1 MIERTWF
8 HKKLL
13 ILSWAVA
20 IILTALAVILPVV
33 GCHDLQ
39 GLYIALPLSW
49 GEVAVATGFY
59 FWKSKNE
66 NRYKYTH
73 KFVMELADKYGID
86 AALRAAE
93 ITLKD

>member
-1 MIERTWF
+1 MEKKEF
-8 HKKLL
+8 SKKLL
-13 ILSWAVA
+13 IVSWAVA
-20 IILTALAVILPVV
+20 VVLTALTVTLPMLT
-33 GCHDLQ
+33 CADLQ

-49 GEVAVATGFY
+49 GEVTAANGFY

-73 KFVMELADKYGID
+73 KFVMELAEKHGVD

>member
-1 MIERTWF
+1 MWCS
-8 HKKLL
+8 KKLL
-13 ILSWAVA
+13 VVSWSAATALTLVS
-20 IILTALAVILPVV
+20 IILPMLTPA
-33 GCHDLQ
+33 DMQ

-49 GEVAVATGFY
+49 GELTAATGFY

-73 KFVMELADKYGID
+73 KFVMELAEKYGID